1 MPTHYLNQN
10 QSYWDQQAAQDSPW
24 SQPVSDELV
33 LNAKN
38 GNWDVH
44 LMPSAID
51 KNWLGDIQGKKILC
65 LASAGGQQ
73 APILAAA
80 GAIVTVL
87 DISEGQLKKDQDI
100 ADKHQLTLTTVQGN
114 MNDLSQFEDGSFDL
128 VFHPISNLYVPDV
141 NPVWKEC
148 FRVLK
153 TNGRLLASFY
163 NPIVFVD
170 DRDALLRQ
178 KGLLKPTYEIPFSDI
193 RDLPKDLLQQKIDK
207 GESLVFGHSL
217 TDLIGGQTKAG
228 FLIKDFIEEFAPR
241 ARFLIDDYLPTFIAT
256 YAIKLD

>member
-10 QSYWDQQAAQDSPW
+10 QSYWDQQAAQNSPW
-24 SQPVSDELV
+24 SQPVSDELM

-87 DISEGQLKKDQDI
+87 DISEGQLKKDQEI

-114 MNDLSQFEDGSFDL
+114 MNDLSQFADGSFDL
-128 VFHPISNLYVPDV
+128 V
-141 NPVWKEC
+141 
-148 FRVLK
+148 
-153 TNGRLLASFY
+153 
-163 NPIVFVD
+163 
-170 DRDALLRQ
+170 
-178 KGLLKPTYEIPFSDI
+178 
-193 RDLPKDLLQQKIDK
+193 
-207 GESLVFGHSL
+207 
-217 TDLIGGQTKAG
+217 
-228 FLIKDFIEEFAPR
+228 
-241 ARFLIDDYLPTFIAT
+241 
-256 YAIKLD
+256 